1 MKRAAPRSLPLFLL
15 PLLLSGC
22 QSMKGMGKALGE
34 LLEYVIYIACIA
46 LPFVLAYYLS
56 KD

>member
-1 MKRAAPRSLPLFLL
+1 VRRAALRALPLLLL
-15 PLLLSGC
+15 PFLLSGC
-22 QSMKGMGKALGE
+22 QSMKGIGKALGE

-46 LPFVLAYYLS
+46 LPFVLAYYLN